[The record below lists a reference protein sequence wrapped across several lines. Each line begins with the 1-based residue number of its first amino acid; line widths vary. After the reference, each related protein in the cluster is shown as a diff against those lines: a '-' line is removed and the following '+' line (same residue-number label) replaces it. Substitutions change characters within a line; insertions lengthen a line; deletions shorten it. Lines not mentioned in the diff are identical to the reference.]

1 MLSVWGSETG
11 SKRLLALAEPLAFVP
26 AEPPVVVLEVVL
38 ELVLELVPVFEFA
51 SVAEVLSGSD
61 GGVVQ
66 PHSRAVSKLI

>member
-38 ELVLELVPVFEFA
+38 ELVPVFEFA
-51 SVAEVLSGSD
+51 SVAEVLSGPA